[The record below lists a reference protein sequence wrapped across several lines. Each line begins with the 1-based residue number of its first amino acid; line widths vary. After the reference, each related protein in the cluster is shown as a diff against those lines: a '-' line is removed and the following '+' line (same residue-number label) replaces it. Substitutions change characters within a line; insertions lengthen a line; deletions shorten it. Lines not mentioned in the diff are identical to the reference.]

1 MNTLQL
7 QNFAVSARQQLMNA
21 VDAQMESALAPHSR
35 LQVDSPD
42 VFDALKSEIQES
54 GGGAKGKARV
64 IERYAYRWFNRII
77 AFRYMD
83 VHEFTQTPVVS
94 AANLMSTSA
103 LPEILSAAKRGEY
116 DDEIFNASGTGN
128 ARLRETI
135 EGLFNGIVHDDDPQ
149 SRAYGLLIQATCR
162 YWNKFMP
169 FMFENTNNVKGKVDE
184 ALMPP
189 DLLAEGS
196 VLRKAAEVM
205 TPNSCESV
213 EVIGWLYQFYISER
227 KDAVMA
233 SFKKSKKAGA
243 DEIPAATQ
251 LFTPDWIVQYLV
263 QNTVGR
269 LWMQNHPECE
279 LYKDWE
285 YYIAPSHNKEYES
298 EDTSFLKISSPE
310 ELTVCDPAC
319 GSGHMLTYAFDLLYS
334 IYSDEGYAPSEIPE
348 KILEK
353 NLFGM
358 EIDERAANLA
368 AFALSVKAREKS
380 RRFFN
385 KQAEPNIRQI
395 SPHTFT
401 EDEVDEINR
410 SLQADL
416 SVEQWN
422 VYRDA
427 DVLGSLIRPDDEI
440 VRFADEI
447 VYPEQTTDITLL
459 PLLERVKLF
468 ATQTKYLTRKYAAVV
483 ANPPYMGS
491 SNMGDVLKQYVHD
504 NYRDGKAD
512 LMTCFMIRAKE
523 LTSELGYWA
532 MINLPSWIAL
542 SSFKELRE
550 WLLSVNHIESFIDLG
565 RGIFGSDFGSV
576 AFVCRNAQICQS
588 HGYYRRLFE
597 RHVEVRTVERIRLLF
612 LDESYHVFTVDQ
624 QEFAQIPGSPIV
636 YWLSDAM
643 RKTFS
648 LGKPLGEEAQLKNG
662 MSTGN
667 NESVLREWPEISHNK
682 FTSECHDRSEV
693 DSTGKTWFPYN
704 KGGKYRKWFGNA
716 EIVIRYDKQGRDVMA
731 SLKGSR
737 PNSPHLYFKRCVSWS
752 KVTSGE
758 PAFRFFPEGFVF
770 DVAGCSLFPSEESR
784 TFPIMA
790 ILNSSVALSLLKALS
805 PTLNVEAGQLST
817 IPMVET
823 DSDPEIVRKLVT
835 TSQEDWNTS
844 ELAWDFKFPPLV
856 SDGNEL
862 FDVSS
867 GCRGSLSKRVFK
879 YIKQSERIAFEQQ
892 HREIQNN
899 GQIAKA
905 YGVTNEVQIDV
916 PLERVSLKR
925 NSAFVY
931 PDKTPTERDELF
943 ARDLVKELI
952 SYAVGCMFGRY
963 SIDEPG
969 LILAS
974 QGETLDDYN
983 DRVSDPRFMPD
994 KDNVIPVTSEDCF
1007 EDDIVSRFRK
1017 FLEIIFGK
1025 EQQSENIAYIEQV
1038 LGKDLRTYFVNDFYN
1053 DHVKMY
1059 KNRPIYWQYS
1069 SRTDNKGAFKALI
1082 YMHRYTPKT
1091 TNVVLGYLRDFTA
1104 KIADLAAQLE
1114 GSDRNK
1120 DKRDAEKLRSA
1131 ITECKAYED
1140 QTLYPLATRNMQID
1154 LDDGVLVNYLRMGKA
1169 VRSIPSVEKKRK
1181 DVESW
1186 TWPVNPLGS
1195 F

>member
-636 YWLSDAM
+636 YWLSRRLRRLFAN
-643 RKTFS
+643 KK
-648 LGKPLGEEAQLKNG
+648 LGSMGYPKKGIT
-662 MSTGN
+662 TGN
-667 NESVLREWPEISHNK
+667 NERYLRLWAEISASKLAVSDNHASAK
-682 FTSECHDRSEV
+682 WV
-693 DSTGKTWFPYN
+693 PYN
-704 KGGKYRKWFGNA
+704 KGGEFRRWYGNREYVLNFENNGRELEQQAISKEHKSLLVNKNTWWRSAYAWSSVGSGDFSARYTPVGSMFDNGGSAIFA
-716 EIVIRYDKQGRDVMA
+716 ENEQDLHYLGAIV
-731 SLKGSR
+731 
-737 PNSPHLYFKRCVSWS
+737 
-752 KVTSGE
+752 
-758 PAFRFFPEGFVF
+758 
-770 DVAGCSLFPSEESR
+770 
-784 TFPIMA
+784 
-790 ILNSSVALSLLKALS
+790 NSSLAQTFFRALA
-805 PTLNVEAGQLST
+805 PTLNVQPGNVASLPLPSEPYTGTEIENELVEAARADW
-817 IPMVET
+817 
-823 DSDPEIVRKLVT
+823 DS
-835 TSQEDWNTS
+835 S
-844 ELAWDFKFPPLV
+844 ELSWDFRASPLV
-856 SDGNEL
+856 SVVMAN
-862 FDVSS
+862 V
-867 GCRGSLSKRVFK
+867 GSRNSP
-879 YIKQSERIAFEQQ
+879 EQQ
-892 HREIQNN
+892 TISNAVSLYIDESREIAQKQRAREFNN
-899 GQIAKA
+899 NNSIAEL
-905 YGVTNEVQIDV
+905 YGMLDGIDCDV

-931 PDKTPTERDELF
+931 PDKTPTERDESF

-952 SYAVGCMFGRY
+952 SYVVGCMFGRY

-1169 VRSIPSVEKKRK
+1169 VRSIPAIEKKRK
-1181 DVESW
+1181 AVEAW
-1186 TWPVNPLGS
+1186 TWPVHPLGK
-1195 F
+1195 